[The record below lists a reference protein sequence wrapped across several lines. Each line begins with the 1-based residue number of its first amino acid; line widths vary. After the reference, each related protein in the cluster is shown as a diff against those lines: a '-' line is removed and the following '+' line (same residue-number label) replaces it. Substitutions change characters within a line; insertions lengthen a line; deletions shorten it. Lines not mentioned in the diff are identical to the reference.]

1 MLTIEQE
8 PSRRSVLKG
17 AAGVAATAG
26 ITIAGNAA
34 PAHAHEVQVRRGAD
48 LVIVNGEVLTM
59 DRRGRRGQAV
69 AIKNGRIVA
78 VVTNRD
84 VNRLA
89 GRGTQVVDAHGGTV
103 LPGINDG
110 HLRFNGFGFEASNF
124 GFKGPKIYAYD
135 VGKTTA
141 AEIAAVIARAVQ
153 EAPAPDSWIR
163 AGGWDGTR
171 LDRLPTRDVLDPVS
185 DDHPVY
191 MFDIA
196 HHAVAANSKA
206 MQLAG
211 ITRDTVPLSAGVIEK
226 DAGGEPTGIFREG
239 ASGLVTAAVPPYT
252 EAEISEAMD
261 FAASVL
267 HCLGITSLTDPGVGL
282 DQVDLYRRKIKDR
295 LLKLRVNLMHAAGT
309 STSTAKAI
317 LDGYKPIRD
326 LDPRWLRVGE
336 VKVFGDGVPT
346 DAETSWLH
354 EPFIDGRN
362 GHLNTVGD
370 TDAERVATLHAIIN
384 LAVRR
389 GFQVGTHA
397 TGDATIDAVVAG
409 YLATRTN
416 QLRHYVIHGDL
427 TPRGT
432 LKKMARNGIG
442 VSFNPT
448 INRSTAAS
456 STPLSAPNAS
466 TTNGPS
472 VRRSIPASRRRAPPT
487 RLSSH
492 PTGSSASPEPS
503 PAPASTARSAA
514 SNRPSPSKKPC
525 IPTPAPPP
533 GGTTLNTGKA
543 NSGWATWEMCPSST
557 ETSST
562 PRPLRR
568 SQAWTSRAPSSAAR
582 SSMTHPRPPPPRYA
596 AGPRRSPP
604 TATRLQP
611 HVVPRAS
618 PAAARPTKGDSPT
631 PPPDRPQP
639 HEGADL
645 RNGRRL
651 RCRNLSAR
659 RRCGPRLAAATFGEE
674 IRH

>member
-1 MLTIEQE
+1 MLT
-8 PSRRSVLKG
+8 G

-185 DDHPVY
+185 GDHPVY

-211 ITRDTVPLSAGVIEK
+211 ITRDTVPLSGGVIEK

-267 HCLGITSLTDPGVGL
+267 HSLGITSLTDPGVGL
-282 DQVDLYRRKIKDR
+282 DQVDLYRRKIKNR
-295 LLKLRVNLMHAAGT
+295 SLKLRVNLMLAAGT

-384 LAVRR
+384 LAARR

-427 TPRGT
+427 TPARHTEKDGPQRYRCQLQPHHQTGLRPLLRHHSRPRTRRLPMALPYGARFRRPGVERLRRGCRHT
-432 LKKMARNGIG
+432 RLAHR
-442 VSFNPT
+442 
-448 INRSTAAS
+448 R
-456 STPLSAPNAS
+456 
-466 TTNGPS
+466 
-472 VRRSIPASRRRAPPT
+472 RRSRHPPRLRRQGR
-487 RLSSH
+487 RH
-492 PTGSSASPEPS
+492 RTGHHHRRS
-503 PAPASTARSAA
+503 PAFLHQH
-514 SNRPSPSKKPC
+514 PS
-525 IPTPAPPP
+525 
-533 GGTTLNTGKA
+533 L
-543 NSGWATWEMCPSST
+543 
-557 ETSST
+557 
-562 PRPLRR
+562 
-568 SQAWTSRAPSSAAR
+568 
-582 SSMTHPRPPPPRYA
+582 
-596 AGPRRSPP
+596 AGPR
-604 TATRLQP
+604 
-611 HVVPRAS
+611 
-618 PAAARPTKGDSPT
+618 
-631 PPPDRPQP
+631 
-639 HEGADL
+639 
-645 RNGRRL
+645 
-651 RCRNLSAR
+651 
-659 RRCGPRLAAATFGEE
+659 
-674 IRH
+674 